1 MNEMMLMNLKLQKNI
16 VQYLPLLVT
25 LFHIT
30 RCCKPQQH
38 RDYQFMKVNL
48 GFHVYAVYAVS

>member
-1 MNEMMLMNLKLQKNI
+1 MMLMNLKLQKNI